1 MEKINLQSNKLKLNA
16 QNIKTL
22 LVFSNKKLDKLRKEK
37 NLKLENQSYN
47 KKIRAEEKKDRN
59 IKTS

>member
-37 NLKLENQSYN
+37 NLTLENQ
-47 KKIRAEEKKDRN
+47 
-59 IKTS
+59 